1 MKKFKQYA
9 FPYLELDSS
18 INIDNFET
26 DGKALSIDEDFIIE
40 IFGTED
46 VLKPNKHI
54 LNYYN
59 RVTDPSKEFTYISN
73 FWINKSLY
81 YQLESII
88 HQYQVNISCDTI
100 SVAILIIDYYFNQFK
115 NKLND
120 SSQTKEL
127 VEENRSLLE
136 IIKFVELI
144 YELTSSPIKNSS
156 IDIYVQN
163 QRRATF
169 NAGIILPELRKWHYG
184 YYGQNIHLIKQWL
197 KEDANYFFIKT
208 KIEQNALTKKEHTS
222 QVSDFKSWIVQALF
236 NGFNKYFTDKSQAE
250 FIYFI
255 GDILAVKNIFNL
267 QTMKKKGRYDTIFRC
282 LNS

>member
-1 MKKFKQYA
+1 M
-9 FPYLELDSS
+9 
-18 INIDNFET
+18 
-26 DGKALSIDEDFIIE
+26 
-40 IFGTED
+40 
-46 VLKPNKHI
+46 
-54 LNYYN
+54 
-59 RVTDPSKEFTYISN
+59 
-73 FWINKSLY
+73 
-81 YQLESII
+81 
-88 HQYQVNISCDTI
+88 
-100 SVAILIIDYYFNQFK
+100 
-115 NKLND
+115 
-120 SSQTKEL
+120 
-127 VEENRSLLE
+127 
-136 IIKFVELI
+136 
-144 YELTSSPIKNSS
+144 
-156 IDIYVQN
+156 
-163 QRRATF
+163 
-169 NAGIILPELRKWHYG
+169 PELRKWQYD